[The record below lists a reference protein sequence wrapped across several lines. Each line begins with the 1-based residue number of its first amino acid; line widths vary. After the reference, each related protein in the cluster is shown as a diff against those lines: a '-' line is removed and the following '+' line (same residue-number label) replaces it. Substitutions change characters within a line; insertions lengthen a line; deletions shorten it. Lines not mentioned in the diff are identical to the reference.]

1 MSLMERIFGARP
13 PQQAPQQGV
22 TNNPTQNPPPAGTQ
36 QSQQTAPNGV
46 VPEGSNNA
54 PAGQSPADKFADLW
68 EPAKQD
74 ESNNGAAQQGLTPE
88 KMLEAASKVDFK
100 RVLDQES
107 LAKIAAGGDGA
118 IEALA
123 NLLNK
128 TSQTVYGQ
136 STVVAQKL
144 IESEV
149 AKARQ
154 EFLDQ
159 IPGLV
164 KKQTMRESLLTDNP
178 AFKKPSVAP
187 IVEAIQA
194 QLAQKNPKA
203 TAAELNAMAKEYL
216 QIAAQDF
223 APAPP
228 KVVDPTK
235 EATDWDEYVTGGNQ

>member
-1 MSLMERIFGARP
+1 MSLMERIFGNRP
-13 PQQAPQQGV
+13 TPQQAQSGV
-22 TNNPTQNPPPAGTQ
+22 TNNLAQNPAPAGTQ

-46 VPEGSNNA
+46 VPEGSGVA
-54 PAGQSPADKFADLW
+54 PADKSPADKFADLW

-74 ESNNGAAQQGLTPE
+74 EGKSGQQSEGLTPE
-88 KMLEAASKVDFK
+88 KMLEAAGKVDFK

-107 LAKIAAGGDGA
+107 LAKIVAGGDGA

-144 IESEV
+144 IEAEV
-149 AKARQ
+149 TRARQ
-154 EFLDQ
+154 EFLEQ

-164 KKQTMRESLLTDNP
+164 KKQTMRENLMTDNP

-187 IVEAIQA
+187 IVEAIQT
-194 QLAQKNPKA
+194 QLAQKHPKA

-216 QIAAQDF
+216 QNAAADF
-223 APAPP
+223 SPAAP
-228 KVVDPTK
+228 KTVDPSK
-235 EATDWDEYVTGGNQ
+235 QETDWDSYVEGRA

>member
-1 MSLMERIFGARP
+1 MNLMQRIFGSNP
-13 PQQAPQQGV
+13 TPQPQQPGV
-22 TNNPTQNPPPAGTQ
+22 TNNPAQNPPPAGTQ

-46 VPEGSNNA
+46 VPEGANKGDA
-54 PAGQSPADKFADLW
+54 AQSPTDKFADLW
-68 EPAKQD
+68 EPPKQD
-74 ESNNGAAQQGLTPE
+74 EGKSGAGQEGLTPE

-107 LAKIAAGGDGA
+107 LAKITAGGDGA

-144 IESEV
+144 IEAEV

-154 EFLDQ
+154 EFMEQ
-159 IPGLV
+159 IPSLI
-164 KKQTMRESLLTDNP
+164 KKQTMRDNLLTDNP
-178 AFKKPSVAP
+178 AFRKPSVAP
-187 IVEAIQA
+187 IVEAIQV
-194 QLAQKNPKA
+194 QLAQKHPKA

-216 QIAAQDF
+216 QAAASDF
-223 APAPP
+223 APAPR
-228 KVVDPTK
+228 KEVDPSK
-235 EATDWDEYVTGGNQ
+235 EATDWDEYVTGGAS